1 MEQKVR
7 NLFIDT
13 PFSTEGLNV
22 QGFSIIEVSK
32 GKVKKGKLLATSDF
46 TVDAEH
52 ILKVLE
58 NSGKVYGY
66 TRKGALKALYVV
78 TADGHLYSCDE
89 VYFSSEIEGEPV
101 TDLMNQQV
109 VFLMAQRASYH
120 QDGSA
125 VFQGT
130 KVPKLTSKQGP
141 YSWYWAITFAILY
154 GTTFTITLKSPA
166 GIFVG
171 FMMGLAMGF
180 CFRSSKYEYVKDPE
194 GVENEAETDKTEESA
209 EEISGEENS

>member
-32 GKVKKGKLLATSDF
+32 GKVKKGKLLSTADF
-46 TVDAEH
+46 SVDAEH
-52 ILKVLE
+52 LLKVLE

-78 TADGHLYSCDE
+78 TADGHLYSSDE
-89 VYFSSEIEGEPV
+89 VYYSSEIEGEPV

-194 GVENEAETDKTEESA
+194 DVENEAETDKTEESA

>member
-32 GKVKKGKLLATSDF
+32 GKVKKGKFLATADF
-46 TVDAEH
+46 TVDAEKL
-52 ILKVLE
+52 LKVLE

-78 TADGHLYSCDE
+78 TADGHLYSSDE
-89 VYFSSEIEGEPV
+89 VYYSSEIEGEPV

-125 VFQGT
+125 VFQGA

-194 GVENEAETDKTEESA
+194 DVENEAETDKTEESA

>member
-22 QGFSIIEVSK
+22 QGFSIIEV
-32 GKVKKGKLLATSDF
+32 GKGKLKKRKLLSTADF
-46 TVDAEH
+46 TVDAEKL
-52 ILKVLE
+52 LKVLE

-78 TADGHLYSCDE
+78 TADGHRYSCDE

-125 VFQGT
+125 VFQGA
-130 KVPKLTSKQGP
+130 KVPKLTTKQGP
-141 YSWYWAITFAILY
+141 YNWYWAVTFGLLY
-154 GTTFTITLKSPA
+154 GVVFCTSLKSPA

-171 FMMGLAMGF
+171 FMFGLAMGF
-180 CFRSSKYEYVKDPE
+180 CFRSNKYEYVKDPE
-194 GVENEAETDKTEESA
+194 DGEKESET
-209 EEISGEENS
+209 I

>member
-32 GKVKKGKLLATSDF
+32 GKVKKGKLLATADF

-52 ILKVLE
+52 LLKVLE

-89 VYFSSEIEGEPV
+89 VYYSSEIEGEPV

-209 EEISGEENS
+209 KEISGEENS

>member
-32 GKVKKGKLLATSDF
+32 GKVKKGKLLSTADF
-46 TVDAEH
+46 SVDAEH

-89 VYFSSEIEGEPV
+89 VYYSSEIEGEPV

-141 YSWYWAITFAILY
+141 YSWYWAISFAILY

>member
-32 GKVKKGKLLATSDF
+32 GKVKKGKLLSTADF
-46 TVDAEH
+46 SVDAEH
-52 ILKVLE
+52 ILKALE

-78 TADGHLYSCDE
+78 TADGHRYSCDE

>member
-32 GKVKKGKLLATSDF
+32 GKVKKGKLLSTADF
-46 TVDAEH
+46 SVDAEH
-52 ILKVLE
+52 ILKALE

-194 GVENEAETDKTEESA
+194 DVENEAETDKTEESA

>member
-125 VFQGT
+125 VFQGA

-194 GVENEAETDKTEESA
+194 DVENEAETDKTEESA

>member
-32 GKVKKGKLLATSDF
+32 GKLKKGKLLSTADF
-46 TVDAEH
+46 TVDAEKL
-52 ILKVLE
+52 LKVLE

-78 TADGHLYSCDE
+78 TADGHRYSCDE

-120 QDGSA
+120 KDGSA
-125 VFQGT
+125 IFQGT
-130 KVPKLTSKQGP
+130 KVPKLTTKQGT
-141 YSWYWAITFAILY
+141 YNWYWAVTFALLY
-154 GTTFTITLKSPA
+154 GVVFCTTLKSPA
-166 GIFVG
+166 GIFAG
-171 FMMGLAMGF
+171 AMMGLAMGF
-180 CFRSSKYEYVKDPE
+180 CFRSNKYEYVKDPE
-194 GVENEAETDKTEESA
+194 DGEKESET
-209 EEISGEENS
+209 I